1 MAQHLFIGLFLI
13 IMGFAMMIMTVV
25 YDKTNKLNLSW
36 SCFGVLYTLGI
47 LLLFTNNPI
56 KDQLHIVSTKQFFS
70 ITSLII
76 LFIGIM
82 LSYIIFSKKGERY
95 IIAGVLFSVGVHFI
109 PFDTMYTYILAI
121 IIMVNAISVFFN
133 KNRSIIQVCFID
145 AMLKIVLGICL
156 IFYL

>member
-1 MAQHLFIGLFLI
+1 MVMFWRTIYIRHI
-13 IMGFAMMIMTVV
+13 TVIHKQSNQGSIT
-25 YDKTNKLNLSW
+25 Y
-36 SCFGVLYTLGI
+36 CFYKAV
-47 LLLFTNNPI
+47 
-56 KDQLHIVSTKQFFS
+56 FS

-133 KNRSIIQVCFID
+133 KNRSIIQVCCID
-145 AMLKIVLGICL
+145 AMLKILLGVYL